1 MTIGDAVSAW
11 LGAGALL
18 AAVLPRVVAGRPLSL
33 PLVFLAAGV
42 GVYLLPLPLPEVDPV
57 ADRLVT
63 EHVTEVGVIIALMG
77 AGLALNRPVGLRRW
91 GTTWRLLGITMP
103 LTVVATALTAWWL
116 LDWPPAAAL
125 LLAAVLAPTDPVL
138 ASEVRVGEPTEDPH
152 DEDEVRFSLTSE
164 AGLNDGLAF
173 PLTYAAL
180 ALLAAAG
187 SGWSADWIGGW
198 VAHDVLLKCV
208 VGVVSGLVIGRLLG
222 WLFFWTRRPV
232 LRLSEHREGFVAVGA
247 TFLSY
252 GVTELVGGYGFLAVF
267 VTACALRAAERA
279 HGFHNVLHDFVE
291 QIERLFTAA
300 VLFLLGAF
308 VARGGLDA
316 LTWQGAVTSVLL
328 LVVIRPWA
336 GWFGLL
342 GGRPGRRERWVIA
355 AYGIRGIGSLYYLAY
370 ALGHHDFPVPARE
383 LWAVVTFTVLVSVVV
398 HGVTAGPVVGRLD
411 RLRDSGAQSARD
423 GGPEAADRARP
434 PQAERG
440 RPGHR
445 RKWDG
450 VDDAEREETWS
461 DFREA
466 VNMSPSRLDEW
477 LATDESRE
485 AGQHKDGGES
495 TGHASG
501 RRIAEILRTRKDD
514 LTDDDYGHMR
524 KVVGYVRRHLAQR
537 PSGDVEDS
545 RWRHS
550 LMNWGHDPLA

>member
-383 LWAVVTFTVLVSVVV
+383 LWAVVTFTVLLSVVV

-411 RLRDSGAQSARD
+411 RLRDRGADSARD

>member
-411 RLRDSGAQSARD
+411 RLRDRGAQSARD

-434 PQAERG
+434 PKAERG